1 MFPLFR
7 CEGCFQLLESAYVV
21 LFSEIFAVIF
31 VLHKNGY
38 SAHLFLR
45 SLFLCYFV
53 GLLVFVLFPAVG
65 PCIYFPET
73 FSSAYHN
80 TATFKLMH
88 GMYAEFEALKHG
100 APLKGLGYFVALPSL
115 HVAVAFLLQRFLSPF
130 RVHFWMFI
138 PVNTLIVLSTFNLGY
153 HYVIDI
159 PAGII
164 SANDFLSRPSLPEK
178 FRTGFVAFVFPP
190 ARTL

>member
-1 MFPLFR
+1 
-7 CEGCFQLLESAYVV
+7 
-21 LFSEIFAVIF
+21 
-31 VLHKNGY
+31 
-38 SAHLFLR
+38 
-45 SLFLCYFV
+45 
-53 GLLVFVLFPAVG
+53 
-65 PCIYFPET
+65 
-73 FSSAYHN
+73 
-80 TATFKLMH
+80 
-88 GMYAEFEALKHG
+88 
-100 APLKGLGYFVALPSL
+100 
-115 HVAVAFLLQRFLSPF
+115 
-130 RVHFWMFI
+130 MFI